1 VDLLTKYREEIARD
15 ITITDFNIKEV
26 SLKLPARK
34 HFWAARLIDCKIE
47 LNNLQKQKKELKKA
61 ITKRLLEESQVRL
74 TTQAAEI
81 AAESTKELEA
91 FSDNIKRYEFLIEY
105 LEKVEKLMSSMHWEI
120 KNIIDIQRLEQL

>member
-1 VDLLTKYREEIARD
+1 MDLLTKYREEIARD

>member
-1 VDLLTKYREEIARD
+1 MDLLTKYREEIARD

-47 LNNLQKQKKELKKA
+47 LNNLQRQKRELKKA

-74 TTQAAEI
+74 TPQAAEI
-81 AAESTKELEA
+81 AAESTKELETL
-91 FSDNIKRYEFLIEY
+91 SDNIKRYEFLIEY